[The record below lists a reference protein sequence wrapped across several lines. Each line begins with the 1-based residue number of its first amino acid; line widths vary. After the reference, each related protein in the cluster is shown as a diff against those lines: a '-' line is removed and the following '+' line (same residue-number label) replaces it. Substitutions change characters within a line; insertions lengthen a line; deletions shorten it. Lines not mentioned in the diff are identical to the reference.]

1 MRVPCAATLL
11 ALFMLSIVALASS
24 DSATAPAPV
33 ATTIEKFSVFHNLQI
48 GKYVQR
54 GELEL
59 MDDGTAQY
67 HSIGVQDPPHLTE
80 TESMPRDPTKY
91 AVVLQSPQGKAQYV
105 LPIDRCRLS
114 GDDKAEETFV
124 LHTTGLGSV
133 FHVDYDAGK
142 SANCLQKN
150 RESPVRPV
158 VFTRALLKP
167 RAIGPTP
174 KLAAVASIDATT
186 GKEKQPEPQKSFL
199 AKYWYY
205 IIPLVL
211 VLLFTGEEPQQEG
224 NARR

>member
-11 ALFMLSIVALASS
+11 ALFMLSVVALASS
-24 DSATAPAPV
+24 DSATPAPV
-33 ATTIEKFSVFHNLQI
+33 ATTIEKFSVFHNLQF
-48 GKYVQR
+48 GEYVQR
-54 GELEL
+54 GELQI

-67 HSIGVQDPPHLTE
+67 QSIGVQDPPHLTD
-80 TESMPRDPTKY
+80 TEIMPQDPTKY
-91 AVVLQSPQGKAQYV
+91 AVVLQSSKGKAQYV

-114 GDDKAEETFV
+114 DDDKTEETFV
-124 LHTTGLGSV
+124 LHTAGLGSV

-142 SANCLQKN
+142 TANCLQKN

-158 VFTRALLKP
+158 LFTRVLLRP

-186 GKEKQPEPQKSFL
+186 GKEKQPEPQRSFL

>member
-1 MRVPCAATLL
+1 MRAPCVATLL
-11 ALFMLSIVALASS
+11 ALFMLSVVALASS
-24 DSATAPAPV
+24 DSTAAPSPA
-33 ATTIEKFSVFHNLQI
+33 AASIEKFNVFHNLDLGQ
-48 GKYVQR
+48 YVQR
-54 GELEL
+54 GELQL

-67 HSIGVQDPPHLTE
+67 QSIGLQDPPQLTD
-80 TESMPRDPTKY
+80 TDSLIQDPAKY
-91 AVVLQSPQGKAQYV
+91 TVILQSSQGKAQYV

-114 GDDKAEETFV
+114 SNDKSEETFV
-124 LHTTGLGSV
+124 FHTTDAGTV

-142 SANCLQKN
+142 TANCLQKSQ
-150 RESPVRPV
+150 EGSVQPI
-158 VFTRALLKP
+158 VFTKALLRP

-174 KLAAVASIDATT
+174 KLAAVASIDAAT

-224 NARR
+224 NTRR